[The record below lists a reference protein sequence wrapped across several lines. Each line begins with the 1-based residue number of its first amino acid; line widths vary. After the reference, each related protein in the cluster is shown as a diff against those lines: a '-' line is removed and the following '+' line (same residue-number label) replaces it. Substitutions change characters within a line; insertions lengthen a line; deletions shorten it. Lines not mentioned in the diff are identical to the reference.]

1 MALVHSCGDDTRGRQ
16 TRPVL
21 APLNV
26 PLAGPGTRPVPPVFL
41 VHCYLYDEAV
51 HSGLLVGGKDCCGL
65 IADSP
70 QGGGEGEG
78 VQSVLQLVEL
88 LGEAALFS

>member
-1 MALVHSCGDDTRGRQ
+1 M
-16 TRPVL
+16 
-21 APLNV
+21 
-26 PLAGPGTRPVPPVFL
+26 PPVFL
-41 VHCYLYDEAV
+41 VHCYLFNAV
-51 HSGLLVGGKDCCGL
+51 LHSGLLVGEKDCCGL

>member
-1 MALVHSCGDDTRGRQ
+1 M
-16 TRPVL
+16 
-21 APLNV
+21 
-26 PLAGPGTRPVPPVFL
+26 PPVFL
-41 VHCYLYDEAV
+41 VHCYLFNAV
-51 HSGLLVGGKDCCGL
+51 LHSGLLVGEKDCCGL

-78 VQSVLQLVEL
+78 VQSGLQLVEL